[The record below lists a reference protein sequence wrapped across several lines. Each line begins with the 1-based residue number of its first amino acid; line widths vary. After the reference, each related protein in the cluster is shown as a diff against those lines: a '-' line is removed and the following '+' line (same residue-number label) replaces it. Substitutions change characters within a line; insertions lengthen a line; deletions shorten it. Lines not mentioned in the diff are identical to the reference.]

1 MIQITRRVSAPDK
14 NAASHGRRA
23 SSHPEDAWFIIPVR
37 AFVPRTGMNLFPKE
51 RGDVG
56 MYARYREAWGLL
68 RGEKLN
74 GE

>member
-1 MIQITRRVSAPDK
+1 
-14 NAASHGRRA
+14 
-23 SSHPEDAWFIIPVR
+23 
-37 AFVPRTGMNLFPKE
+37 MNLFPKE